1 MLRKSGDIVRLCATK
16 RKLLTACAERATGT
30 AVNRAATVLTGHAA
44 RTFAPSHAVTPEGRI
59 VITVEDS
66 TTSSAADTFVRLH
79 SVPGVFSVSM
89 VYQYSDEPNS
99 EELPS

>member
-1 MLRKSGDIVRLCATK
+1 MNISSVVIRTRPAEAEAVRAELARLPGVDIHA
-16 RKLLTACAERATGT
+16 
-30 AVNRAATVLTGHAA
+30 LTGD
-44 RTFAPSHAVTPEGRI
+44 GRI

-99 EELPS
+99 EEHPS